1 MNARNLKLVFVFI
14 AAIGLLGLAFRL
26 ISGVSDPETFSGLFP
41 LNDSI
46 VNEIIVSSQENE

>member
-26 ISGVSDPETFSGLFP
+26 ISGVSDPETLSGLFP

-46 VNEIIVSSQENE
+46 VNEIIVSSQEN